1 MNLESIRFGTV
12 EMTVLRVV
20 KLLYP
25 VCNAELRYRYSGF
38 IITSSVY
45 FLTVTGINVSTTPLY
60 LIDKR
65 NTGAKEN
72 EGKIVNRTSNTLQEL
87 LIQK

>member
-1 MNLESIRFGTV
+1 MNLESVRFSTV

-25 VCNAELRYRYSGF
+25 VCNAGRYVIVTRF
-38 IITSSVY
+38 IITSSMY
-45 FLTVTGINVSTTPLY
+45 FLTVTGINESVSITALY

-65 NTGAKEN
+65 NTRD
-72 EGKIVNRTSNTLQEL
+72 GKTMEKL
-87 LIQK
+87 